1 MSSTPMTNSETQAIR
16 DDLAFLRGLVER
28 SDGFLKVLGR
38 TYFAGGA
45 CYLAQ
50 VLLGLGQTQG
60 WITTT
65 NGVVNLTIAIGP
77 TVIFAISLVVLLRGS
92 RQKVGT
98 PSQVD
103 RAIGAFFGAIGLS
116 NLVLIAVIGS
126 VALREK
132 SLTIWLI
139 YPCAVFIFQ
148 GAAWLTMFSLRRRA
162 WIGLV
167 AATWFACAL
176 GMGLGIGS
184 FTAFAIF
191 AGLGLLFGMTLPGAW
206 LMTRRSV

>member
-1 MSSTPMTNSETQAIR
+1 MTDSDTQAIR

-28 SDGFLKVLGR
+28 GDDFLKALGR
-38 TYFAGGA
+38 TYFAGGV
-45 CYLAQ
+45 CYLVQ
-50 VLLGLGQTQG
+50 TLLGLAQSLG
-60 WITTT
+60 WIPTAI
-65 NGVVNLTIAIGP
+65 GAINLAIAIGP
-77 TVIFAISLVVLLRGS
+77 TAVFVIWLLIVLPGAR
-92 RQKVGT
+92 RRAT
-98 PSQVD
+98 PTGQVD

-132 SLTIWLI
+132 SLLIWLI

-167 AATWFACAL
+167 AATWFVCAL
-176 GMGLGIGS
+176 GMGLGVGN
-184 FTAFAIF
+184 FTLYAIF
-191 AGLGLLFGMTLPGAW
+191 ASLGLLFGMTLPGAW
-206 LMTRRSV
+206 LMTRRSA

>member
-28 SDGFLKVLGR
+28 SDGFLRVLGR

-65 NGVVNLTIAIGP
+65 SGAVNLAIGIGP
-77 TVIFAISLVVLLRGS
+77 TVIFVVALVFLLRGG

-116 NLVLIAVIGS
+116 NFVLIAVIGS
-126 VALREK
+126 VALREQ
-132 SLTIWLI
+132 SLTVWLI
-139 YPCAVFIFQ
+139 YPCAVFTFQ

-184 FTAFAIF
+184 FTTFAIF
-191 AGLGLLFGMTLPGAW
+191 ASLGLLFGMTLPGAW
-206 LMTRRSV
+206 LMTRKS